1 MRYNHCVWRHKMEE
15 EKSKENNEKH
25 EYHSFYDV
33 MRRMMLAGIG
43 AIALKHDEVEE
54 FIDKLVERGE
64 LAKND
69 AEELR
74 NEMKERRKK
83 YFHGEESHLH
93 NRMQDFLNR
102 LEVPTK
108 EDINLLNKKMTELE
122 KKIDKLTKA
131 KE

>member
-1 MRYNHCVWRHKMEE
+1 MEDD
-15 EKSKENNEKH
+15 KNMNENKKR

-54 FIDKLVERGE
+54 FIDKLVDRGE
-64 LAKND
+64 IAKKD

-74 NEMKERRKK
+74 NEMRERRKK
-83 YFHGEESHLH
+83 YFQGDESHFH
-93 NRMQDFLNR
+93 NKMQDFLNR

-108 EDINLLNKKMTELE
+108 EDINLLHKKLSELE
-122 KKIDKLTKA
+122 KKIDKLPKA

>member
-1 MRYNHCVWRHKMEE
+1 MDTNTNREQ
-15 EKSKENNEKH
+15 ENKKH
-25 EYHSFYDV
+25 EYRSFYDII
-33 MRRMMLAGIG
+33 RRMMLAGIG
-43 AIALKHDEVEE
+43 AIAIKHDEIEE

-64 LAKND
+64 IAKKD

-74 NEMKERRKK
+74 NEMKEQRKK
-83 YFHGEESHLH
+83 YFHGDESHLH
-93 NRMQDFLNR
+93 KRMQEFLDR

-108 EDINLLNKKMTELE
+108 NDFIELNEKLSALE

>member
-1 MRYNHCVWRHKMEE
+1 MEE
-15 EKSKENNEKH
+15 EKSKDNNEKR

-64 LAKND
+64 IAKND

-83 YFHGEESHLH
+83 YFHGEESHQH
-93 NRMQDFLNR
+93 NRMQEFLNR
-102 LEVPTK
+102 LEVPSK

>member
-1 MRYNHCVWRHKMEE
+1 MRYNHCVWRYKMEE
-15 EKSKENNEKH
+15 EKSKDDNEKR

-64 LAKND
+64 IAKND

-93 NRMQDFLNR
+93 NRMQEFLNR
-102 LEVPTK
+102 LEVPSN

>member
-1 MRYNHCVWRHKMEE
+1 MEE
-15 EKSKENNEKH
+15 EKNMDDDKKR

-43 AIALKHDEVEE
+43 AVALKHDEVEE

-64 LAKND
+64 IAKKD
-69 AEELR
+69 AEEMR
-74 NEMKERRKK
+74 SEMKERRKK

-93 NRMQDFLNR
+93 NKMQDFLNR

-108 EDINLLNKKMTELE
+108 DDINTLNIKMTELE
-122 KKIDKLTKA
+122 KKIDKLSKA

>member
-1 MRYNHCVWRHKMEE
+1 MDTNTNREQ
-15 EKSKENNEKH
+15 ENKKR
-25 EYHSFYDV
+25 EYRSFYDIL
-33 MRRMMLAGIG
+33 RRMMLAGIG
-43 AIALKHDEVEE
+43 AIALKHDDMEE

-64 LAKND
+64 IAKKD

-74 NEMKERRKK
+74 NEMKEQRKK

-93 NRMQDFLNR
+93 KRMQEFLDR

-108 EDINLLNKKMTELE
+108 NDFIELNEKLSALE